1 MWGDENFATKKS
13 SHGIE
18 YGIMRFMKV
27 RNPFFI
33 KGYHGPEYF
42 CDRVI
47 ETKMILNAIENG
59 RDVTL
64 MAPRRYGKTGLIHNV
79 FSKLGKGYV
88 PVYMDI
94 FQIPNLTEFTKAF
107 SSRVVTA
114 LATPLEK
121 TGKGLLDFFRCCR
134 PTATPQ
140 SDGHVEFSFNIV
152 PCEAEA
158 TLKDTFDF
166 LESRKVEPVVAI
178 DEFQQVRE
186 YPEHGVEAMLRSYVQ
201 FCDKSH
207 FIFAGSKKHMME
219 EMFALPRGPFYQST
233 QLMNIDV
240 IDRDKFSTFA
250 ERFFVRIGRRYDK
263 DAFAYLYDR
272 FNGVTWYLQVVL
284 NRVWERETGLD
295 SRATVDEIVGQ
306 LIDEGEATYSDLL
319 MSQTRSSQAVLKAI
333 AAEGVVKEISS
344 KTLIDKYNL
353 PVSSTIRSLV
363 RELVDRNLI
372 YRSAAGYSI
381 YDQLFAEWL
390 RGERRK

>member
-1 MWGDENFATKKS
+1 
-13 SHGIE
+13 
-18 YGIMRFMKV
+18 MRSMKA

-33 KGYHGPEYF
+33 KGYHGSEYF
-42 CDRVI
+42 CDRAV
-47 ETKMILNAIENG
+47 ETKKILSAIENG

-107 SSRVVTA
+107 SSRVVSA

-121 TGKGLLDFFRCCR
+121 TGKGLLDFFRSCR

-140 SDGHVEFSFNIV
+140 ADGHVEFSFNIV
-152 PCEAEA
+152 PSEAEA

-186 YPEHGVEAMLRSYVQ
+186 YPEKGVEAMLRSYVQ
-201 FCDKSH
+201 FCSKSH

-240 IDRDKFSTFA
+240 IDRDKFSAFA
-250 ERFFVRIGRRYDK
+250 ENFFIRAGRRYDK
-263 DAFAYLYDR
+263 EAFAYLYDR
-272 FNGVTWYLQVVL
+272 FHGVTWYLQVVL

-295 SRATVDEIVGQ
+295 SRETVAEIVEQ
-306 LIDEGEATYSDLL
+306 LVDEGESTYADLL
-319 MSQTRSSQAVLKAI
+319 MSQTRSSQSVLRAI

-344 KTLIDKYNL
+344 KALIDKYHL

-363 RELVDRNLI
+363 RELVNRNLV
-372 YRSAAGYSI
+372 YRSASGYSI
-381 YDQLFAEWL
+381 YDQFFARWL
-390 RGERRK
+390 GRKS

>member
-1 MWGDENFATKKS
+1 MCA
-13 SHGIE
+13 
-18 YGIMRFMKV
+18 MKV

-42 CDRVI
+42 CDRVS
-47 ETKMILNAIENG
+47 ETKKILSAIENG

-107 SSRVVTA
+107 SSQVVSA

-121 TGKGLLDFFRCCR
+121 TGKGLLDFFRSCR

-140 SDGHVEFSFNIV
+140 ADGHVEFSFNIV
-152 PCEAEA
+152 PSEAEA

-240 IDRDKFSTFA
+240 IDRDKFSAFA
-250 ERFFVRIGRRYDK
+250 ERFFVRTGRRYDK

-295 SRATVDEIVGQ
+295 SPSTVDEIVGQ

-344 KTLIDKYNL
+344 KALIDKYNL

-363 RELVDRNLI
+363 RELVNRNLI
-372 YRSAAGYSI
+372 CRSAAGYSI
-381 YDQLFAEWL
+381 YDRLFAGWL
-390 RGERRK
+390 RGA

>member
-1 MWGDENFATKKS
+1 MG
-13 SHGIE
+13 
-18 YGIMRFMKV
+18 YGIMYVMKA

-33 KGYHGPEYF
+33 KGYHGSEYF

-47 ETKMILNAIENG
+47 ETKKILNAIENG

-107 SSRVVTA
+107 SSRVVSA

-121 TGKGLLDFFRCCR
+121 TGKGLLDFFRSCR

-140 SDGHVEFSFNIV
+140 SDGRVEFSFNIV
-152 PCEAEA
+152 PSEAET

-240 IDRDKFSTFA
+240 IDRDKFSAFA
-250 ERFFVRIGRRYDK
+250 ERFFVRACRRYDK

-295 SRATVDEIVGQ
+295 SRATVNEIVGQ

-344 KTLIDKYNL
+344 KALIGKYNL

-363 RELVDRNLI
+363 RELINRNLI

-390 RGERRK
+390 RGA